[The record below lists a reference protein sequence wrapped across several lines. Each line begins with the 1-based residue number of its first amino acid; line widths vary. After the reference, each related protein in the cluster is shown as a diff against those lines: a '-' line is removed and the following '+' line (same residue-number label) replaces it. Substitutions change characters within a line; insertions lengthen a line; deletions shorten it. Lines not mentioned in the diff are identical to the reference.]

1 MEKTIKVLLF
11 DSVAGRGFAY
21 GKGEND
27 IPESIARDLIKS
39 SLAAI
44 IGQKASETPAITS
57 CAPSDFI
64 PVSVFPFFL

>member
-39 SLAAI
+39 GLAAI
-44 IGQKASETPAITS
+44 VGQKASETAEKPASPAQT
-57 CAPSDFI
+57 AEKRKK
-64 PVSVFPFFL
+64 